1 MQTVTVAGAHGQTVT
16 LNFDT
21 DANADLARKL
31 AAAITA
37 GVNDTSIVPVDR
49 TGIFPPPVPSGKTGE
64 LVQQTNGL
72 TILSKGYDAVVDT
85 ANNAVIYGSGDKDE
99 SVLSSTGNLKFFAPG
114 GSGTVAAGG
123 GNNLIVISPADKGG
137 WSINTGNGND
147 QILALGSG
155 DDTINPGGGNNAI
168 SLGDGNNVVESTGD
182 DTVVAGSGAE
192 TIAAF
197 GPQILIYGN
206 ASKLNFTDVSGSA
219 TVIGG
224 TGSDTFF
231 GADGPD
237 FVRGGTGGNNFLMAG
252 FGGATLY
259 GGGNG
264 DQLYANGDQGQ
275 ALHAGG
281 GNETLVGAF
290 SGGADT
296 FYGGSGKTQIIGG
309 SGNDTFVAGTG
320 AATVTAGIGQDM
332 FVFNNGQAGGKELVF
347 NFTSGQDTIDLQG
360 YGKHAI
366 DQALDSQKVKGNTDT
381 ITLSDNTQVTFVGV
395 TNLTAS
401 DFIATPGTGDDGDHD
416 HGSGHGHGHGHGHGN
431 GDSDGSDHV
440 RNIVTGHSQS

>member
-21 DANADLARKL
+21 NANADLARQL

-37 GVNDTSIVPVDR
+37 GVNSASIVPVDR
-49 TGIFPPPVPSGKTGE
+49 TGIIPPAVPPGKTGE
-64 LVQQTNGL
+64 LVQQTDGL

-85 ANNAVIYGSGDKDE
+85 ADNAVIYGSGDKDE
-99 SVLSSTGNLKFFAPG
+99 SVLSSTGNLKFIAAA

-123 GNNLIVISPADKGG
+123 GNNLIMISPGDKGG

-147 QILALGSG
+147 QIMALGSG
-155 DDTINPGGGNNAI
+155 DDVINPGGGNNAI
-168 SLGDGNNVVESTGD
+168 MLGSGHDVIQSTGD

-206 ASKLNFTDVSGSA
+206 ASKLNFTDVGGSA
-219 TVIGG
+219 TVFGG
-224 TGSDTFF
+224 TGSDTFV

-237 FVRGGTGGNNFLMAG
+237 LVRGGTGGNNFLMAG
-252 FGGATLY
+252 FGAATLY

-264 DQLYANGDQGQ
+264 DQLYSNGVQGQ
-275 ALHAGG
+275 VLHAGA
-281 GNETLVGAF
+281 GNETLSGAF

-296 FYGGSGKTQIIGG
+296 FYGSSGRTQIIGG
-309 SGNDTFVAGTG
+309 FGNDTFVAGSG
-320 AATVTAGIGQDM
+320 AATVTAGLGQDM
-332 FVFNNGQAGGKELVF
+332 FVFNNGQAGGRELINAFV
-347 NFTSGQDTIDLQG
+347 SGQDTIDLQG

-366 DQALDSQKVKGNTDT
+366 DKALDSQQVKGNTDT
-381 ITLSDNTQVTFVGV
+381 ITLSDNTKVTFVGV

-401 DFIATPGTGDDGDHD
+401 DFITTPGTGSDGDHD
-416 HGSGHGHGHGHGHGN
+416 HDDSHGHGHGHG
-431 GDSDGSDHV
+431 DDDGHDHI
-440 RNIVTGHSQS
+440 RSIVTGHSHS